1 MPGVAVCVA
10 MHTGWAFRPKRGD
23 GHWASRW
30 AWCKTCRASTGPQK
44 HGAERRSGRCAW
56 RFPGNTQEFEFR
68 QGGEFQNSAT
78 LRPGDSSFY
87 TIADYRNKKT
97 RQVAFCNLQKG
108 IGNSSDL
115 QIAEL
120 QNAKKHSQWAA
131 VTRCAFW
138 LGNVEEA
145 RRSSCHVASH
155 LSRH

>member
-1 MPGVAVCVA
+1 MY
-10 MHTGWAFRPKRGD
+10 F
-23 GHWASRW
+23 
-30 AWCKTCRASTGPQK
+30 
-44 HGAERRSGRCAW
+44 
-56 RFPGNTQEFEFR
+56 
-68 QGGEFQNSAT
+68 
-78 LRPGDSSFY
+78 RPGDSSFY

-108 IGNSSDL
+108 IGDSSDL